1 MKLRIEKSAVVITP
15 SIAKPSLVKA
25 VESVE
30 NQTYSNLTHL
40 VVVDGAEHFSK
51 IMSLPLKIS
60 HDKSRLDLTTTP
72 YNTGANGFYGH
83 RILAAYPH
91 LVNHDYILFLDDD
104 NWFDEN
110 HVQSLID
117 LCEEKNL
124 DFAHSLRKVY
134 VDNQYLA
141 DDCCESI
148 GRWPVVWSPTQHLVD
163 TSSYCFR
170 REWLIKYCQIWHSGW
185 GGDRRFFMSV
195 KDFAKYDTTGLH
207 TLNYNL
213 PDMNSAYGG
222 QMDIFEKHNEI
233 MKQKHNGD
241 YPWTTTYQQ

>member
-15 SIAKPSLVKA
+15 SIAKLSLVKA

-40 VVVDGAEHFSK
+40 VVLDGPDLYIEPNK
-51 IMSLPLKIS
+51 IFKNN
-60 HDKSRLDLTTTP
+60 SRLKLTHSP

-91 LVNHDYILFLDDD
+91 LVDHDYILFLDDD

-110 HVQSLID
+110 HVRSLID

-124 DFAHSLRKVY
+124 DFTHSLRKVY
-134 VDNQYLA
+134 VDNEYLA

-148 GRWPVVWSPTQHLVD
+148 GRWPIAWTKSDHLVD

-170 REWLIKYCQIWHSGW
+170 REWLIQYCHLWHSGW
-185 GGDRRFFMSV
+185 GGDRRFFHLV
-195 KDFAKYDTTGLH
+195 KDTAKYDTTGLH

-213 PDMNSAYGG
+213 PDMNSAYSG
-222 QMDIFEKHNEI
+222 QMDIFEKHNEL

-241 YPWTTTYQQ
+241 YPWKKI

>member
-40 VVVDGAEHFSK
+40 VVVDGAQYMNHVG
-51 IMSLPLKIS
+51 ILPIQV
-60 HDKSRLDLTTTP
+60 HDRLFVTTTP

-110 HVQSLID
+110 HVRSLID

-124 DFAHSLRKVY
+124 DFTHSLRKVY
-134 VDNQYLA
+134 VNGKFLA

-148 GRWPVVWSPTQHLVD
+148 GRWPIAWTKSDHLVD

-170 REWLIKYCQIWHSGW
+170 REWLIQYCHLWHSGW
-185 GGDRRFFMSV
+185 GGDRRFFHLV
-195 KDFAKYDTTGLH
+195 KETAKYDTTGLH
-207 TLNYNL
+207 TLHYEL
-213 PDMNSAYGG
+213 PDMNAAYGG
-222 QMDIFEKHNEI
+222 KTDIFEEYNEL
-233 MKQKHNGD
+233 MKQKNGGV
-241 YPWTTTYQQ
+241 YPWQT